1 MTTLAPQYDPLAI
14 EGDTYQRW
22 LDAGIF
28 AASTESGRTPYV
40 IMIPPPNVTAVLH
53 SGHGLNNT
61 LQDVLIRFERMRGR
75 EALWLPG
82 TDHAGIATQ
91 NVVER
96 MLDEEG
102 KSRQDLGRVAF
113 VERVWQHV
121 HETGGTILEQLKAL
135 GCSCDWSRTRFTLD
149 EDYSHAVRKVFVDLF
164 HDGLIYRG
172 QRVIHW
178 CPRCRTSLS
187 DEEAEFHDRD
197 DHLYY
202 IRYNL
207 VGGAE
212 SPGGPD
218 SQTDPTD
225 DGRDRRDQV
234 TAGSVTVA
242 TTRPETMFGD
252 VCLVFHPEDDRF
264 QSLNGATVAIPLSGI
279 HIPVRTS
286 TVVERDFG
294 TGMLKVTPAHDANDF
309 EIADALGGFERPVTM
324 DEDARMTDDARVPSE
339 LHGLDRFE
347 ARDRILELLRETGQL
362 EKVEP
367 YHHSVRHCYRC
378 KTIVEPRLSDQWFV
392 KMRPLAEPALRAYR
406 EGRLRFI
413 PERWGKVYEH
423 WLTQIRD
430 WNISRQLW
438 WGHRIPAWFC
448 NDCDHI
454 TVALDEPSSCERCGG
469 LVHQEQDVLDTWF
482 SSWLWPFATLGW
494 PNETADLKQFYPGHT
509 LVTGP
514 DIIFFWVA
522 RMVMAGYYFM
532 RDTPFDTV
540 YMNGI
545 VRDPQHRAF
554 SKSLGNG
561 IDPMDVVELYGA
573 DAFRFT
579 IVAGAAAG
587 TDIIMDRNDLAG
599 TFAAGRN
606 FANKLWNIGRLILA
620 NIGDGSMTTNV
631 IDPAR
636 LELADRWILSR
647 CQRTI
652 ALVTES
658 LGRFRLNDAANSM
671 YHFLWDELA
680 DWYVEQV
687 KPRLYGSAE
696 GGEIARSVLLNVFQ
710 TALMLLHPVMPFIT
724 ERMWANLPGR
734 SAPLLAGTAWP
745 RPNTSFI
752 DEEAEDQFARVQALV
767 SAVRT
772 VRAEY
777 GVAPGTAVPADV
789 RPSSTAALEAFN
801 AEQRT
806 IERLAKLTELK
817 VDGGSTVGAGAHQVL
832 PDGSTV
838 FVPLGAAI
846 DVAKECA
853 RLTGELQRLDSQLA
867 GVARKLANEEF
878 LNRAPTD
885 VVNRERD
892 KERSWQEQREALAAK
907 LQALG
912 C

>member
-1 MTTLAPQYDPLAI
+1 MTTLAPQYDPSAI
-14 EGDTYQRW
+14 EADTYKRW
-22 LDAGIF
+22 LDAGVFGTTPEPDRI
-28 AASTESGRTPYV
+28 PYV
-40 IMIPPPNVTAVLH
+40 IVIPPPNVTAVLH

-61 LQDVLIRFERMRGR
+61 LQDVLIRFQRMRGR
-75 EALWLPG
+75 DALWLPG

-102 KSRQDLGRVAF
+102 KTRQDLGRDAF

-121 HETGGTILEQLKAL
+121 HKTGGTILEQLKAI

-149 EDYSHAVRKVFVDLF
+149 AAYSLAVRKVFVDLYK
-164 HDGLIYRG
+164 DDKIYRG
-172 QRVIHW
+172 HRVIHW

-187 DEEAEFHDRD
+187 DEEAEFRDRD

-202 IRYNL
+202 IKYR
-207 VGGAE
+207 VHGGHEA
-212 SPGGPD
+212 PD
-218 SQTDPTD
+218 GVDS
-225 DGRDRRDQV
+225 
-234 TAGSVTVA
+234 TAGDFVTVA

-264 QSLNGATVAIPLSGI
+264 QKYEGATVAIPLSGER
-279 HIPVRTS
+279 IPIRTS
-286 TVVERDFG
+286 TVVEQDFG

-309 EIADALGGFERPVTM
+309 DIAESLGGFERPVTM
-324 DEDARMTDDARVPSE
+324 AEDATMSAMNRVPSE
-339 LHGLDRFE
+339 LHGLDRFA
-347 ARDRILELLRETGQL
+347 ARKKILELLEVQGQL
-362 EKVEP
+362 AKVEP
-367 YHHSVRHCYRC
+367 YSHSVRHCYRC

-406 EGRLRFI
+406 EGKLRFV

-454 TVALDEPSSCERCGG
+454 TVSMDEPQACEQCGG
-469 LVHQEQDVLDTWF
+469 ELRQEEDVLDTWF
-482 SSWLWPFATLGW
+482 SSWLWPFATFGW
-494 PNETADLKQFYPGHT
+494 PERTPDLERFYPGHT

-532 RDTPFDTV
+532 GDTPFETV

-561 IDPMDVVELYGA
+561 IDPMDVIELFGA
-573 DAFRFT
+573 DAYRFT
-579 IVAGAAAG
+579 IVAAAAAG
-587 TDIIMDRNDLAG
+587 TDTIMDRNDLDG

-606 FANKLWNIGRLILA
+606 FANKIWNIGRLILS
-620 NIGDGSMTTNV
+620 NIGDAATATDQ
-631 IDPAR
+631 IDPAQ

-652 ALVTES
+652 GAVTEA
-658 LGRFRLNDAANSM
+658 LDRFRLNDAATEI
-671 YHFLWDELA
+671 YHFMWNDLA

-687 KPRLYGSAE
+687 KPRLYGNME
-696 GGEIARSVLLNVFQ
+696 GGDTARRVLCYVFE
-710 TALMLLHPVMPFIT
+710 TALKLLHPTMPFIT
-724 ERMWANLPGR
+724 EQMWDNMPGER
-734 SAPLLAGTAWP
+734 ESLLAGSTWP
-745 RPNTSFI
+745 QPNAKFV

-772 VRAEY
+772 IRAEY
-777 GVAPGTAVPADV
+777 HVEPSKEIRANVQPA
-789 RPSSTAALEAFN
+789 STAAFEAFN
-801 AEQRT
+801 AEQHT
-806 IERLAKLTELK
+806 VERLAKIGELLM
-817 VDGGSTVGAGAHQVL
+817 DGDDSGDIGAHQVL
-832 PDGSTV
+832 PDGSSV
-838 FVPLGAAI
+838 FVPLGDAI

-853 RLTGELQRLDSQLA
+853 RLGKELTRLDTQLT
-867 GVARKLANEEF
+867 GVFRKLENAQF
-878 LNRAPTD
+878 ISRAPAE
-885 VVNRERD
+885 VVERERE

-907 LQALG
+907 LRILG